1 MSELHLRPF
10 AKRER
15 IQIFREISNL
25 KYICKNEWDK
35 SYFSHDA
42 AYSDS
47 KNLTKR
53 TIPVKTLKDEAH

>member
-25 KYICKNEWDK
+25 KYICKNE
-35 SYFSHDA
+35 
-42 AYSDS
+42 
-47 KNLTKR
+47 
-53 TIPVKTLKDEAH
+53 